1 MNGNPASLAES
12 FFVPESISTSAETRE
27 AIPTFGKVY
36 TIPPKDYGIRAAG
49 RRLPWC
55 VRAPHL
61 ASRGPCRPIAARSSL
76 SKPDCS
82 RTLVRVCDSCV
93 TDWRKRLRVA
103 AGPRENKPLRSSKV
117 ARYTRQSLWTV
128 RRLIIIAIVN
138 RLALRHAN
146 PKERLEDPQRASGL
160 TGAGDRPLLC
170 RAHSLGPIRRI
181 RGGPTACPRNVLRN
195 DKLDMPTFDIMSV
208 LLGFALLAF
217 IENTPFPYIRNSSRA
232 DPGL

>member
-1 MNGNPASLAES
+1 M
-12 FFVPESISTSAETRE
+12 
-27 AIPTFGKVY
+27 
-36 TIPPKDYGIRAAG
+36 
-49 RRLPWC
+49 
-55 VRAPHL
+55 
-61 ASRGPCRPIAARSSL
+61 AARSSL

-117 ARYTRQSLWTV
+117 ARYTRQSWWTV

-146 PKERLEDPQRASGL
+146 PKEQLGDPQRASGL

-170 RAHSLGPIRRI
+170 RAHSLGPMRRI

-195 DKLDMPTFDIMSV
+195 DKLDVPTFDIMSV
-208 LLGFALLAF
+208 LLVFALLAF
-217 IENTPFPYIRNSSRA
+217 IEKDLLFCIFGIHRGQTRVRMSLESWIADLGNTTLPSSTRA
-232 DPGL
+232 YGWRRKRFLI